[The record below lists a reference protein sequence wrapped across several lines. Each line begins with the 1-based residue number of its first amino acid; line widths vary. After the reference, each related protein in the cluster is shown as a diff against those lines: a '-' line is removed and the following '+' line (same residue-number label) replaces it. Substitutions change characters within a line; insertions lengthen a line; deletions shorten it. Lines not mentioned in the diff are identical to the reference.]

1 MKPELRKEGST
12 EGDLSPSSVAV
23 TENRTLV
30 VEQQETHGSGAPG
43 AGVCLTYG
51 EGIMA
56 GSRRKYNERQTLKAS
71 CSEVLAGSVSELG

>member
-30 VEQQETHGSGAPG
+30 V
-43 AGVCLTYG
+43 
-51 EGIMA
+51 
-56 GSRRKYNERQTLKAS
+56 
-71 CSEVLAGSVSELG
+71 